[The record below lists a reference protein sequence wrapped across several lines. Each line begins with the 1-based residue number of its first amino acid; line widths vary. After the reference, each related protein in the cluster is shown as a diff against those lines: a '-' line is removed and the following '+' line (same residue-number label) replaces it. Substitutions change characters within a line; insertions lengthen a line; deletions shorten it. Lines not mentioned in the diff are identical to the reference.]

1 MYTPSPEIL
10 EKYAHVLI
18 NFALNSGEGIR
29 AGEVVQI
36 VLPECAKP
44 FYLPLQKAVLEAGA
58 MPIMQYLAD
67 DVSAQL
73 YELGNE
79 QQIAFFPDKLM
90 RGTIDQVD
98 HLVRILAESDKFE
111 LKNSDPKKIML
122 RQNSL
127 KPYMEWRNEK
137 EARGKFTWTIGL
149 YGTKAMADDVG
160 MSEEEYWQQIIKA
173 CYLDTADPVAE
184 WKKTQQEIE
193 RVKAALNALQ
203 IEKVRVVADGIDLA
217 VGLGANRQW
226 LGGGG
231 RNIPSFELFISPD
244 CRKTEGEIYFNQP
257 LFRYGNIL
265 KGVYLRFKDG
275 KVVESKAETNEV
287 LLREMIASENADMI
301 GEFSLTD
308 GRHSK
313 ISKVMG
319 ETLYDENI
327 GGPEGNTHVA
337 LGNAYQDSY
346 PGDASEVTLSQW
358 QDWGYNRSPVHTDI
372 ISTAA
377 RVVTATLPDGSEKI
391 IYQNGQFTV

>member
-1 MYTPSPEIL
+1 
-10 EKYAHVLI
+10 
-18 NFALNSGEGIR
+18 
-29 AGEVVQI
+29 
-36 VLPECAKP
+36 
-44 FYLPLQKAVLEAGA
+44 
-58 MPIMQYLAD
+58 
-67 DVSAQL
+67 
-73 YELGNE
+73 
-79 QQIAFFPDKLM
+79 
-90 RGTIDQVD
+90 
-98 HLVRILAESDKFE
+98 
-111 LKNSDPKKIML
+111 
-122 RQNSL
+122 
-127 KPYMEWRNEK
+127 
-137 EARGKFTWTIGL
+137 
-149 YGTKAMADDVG
+149 
-160 MSEEEYWQQIIKA
+160 
-173 CYLDTADPVAE
+173 
-184 WKKTQQEIE
+184 
-193 RVKAALNALQ
+193 LNALQ